1 VRFLILMTGSFN
13 TYFFMFLAL
22 LTGVAMSTQAVVNS
36 KLAVYVESPVLA
48 GFISFVVGTAALFV
62 YILVSGTPLG
72 NLAGAK
78 YAPPITWIG
87 GFLGAFFVL
96 VMATIVPRIGL
107 ALSFSLAIAGQMLI
121 ALAMDHF
128 GFLGI
133 PERGISWPRLLGV
146 LLIAVGIVLIRRF

>member
-1 VRFLILMTGSFN
+1 MTGSFN

-36 KLAVYVESPVLA
+36 KLAVYVGSPVLA
-48 GFISFVVGTAALFV
+48 GFISFVVGTAALFI

-78 YAPPITWIG
+78 YAPAIAWIG

-121 ALAMDHF
+121 ALVMDHF

-133 PERGISWPRLLGV
+133 PERGISWPRVLGV

>member
-1 VRFLILMTGSFN
+1 MTGSFN

-48 GFISFVVGTAALFV
+48 GFISFVVGTVALFV

-121 ALAMDHF
+121 ALVMDHF

-146 LLIAVGIVLIRRF
+146 LLIAGGIVLIRRF